1 MTLKLGIKIEKKK
14 QEITREASE
23 IDKRSKRYIIQSRNV
38 MRNKRGVASGRIR

>member
-14 QEITREASE
+14 QEITEASE
-23 IDKRSKRYIIQSRNV
+23 TDKRSKRYIIQSRNV